1 LNEVLEK
8 YKDRLINLNGRNRAL
23 VTKKLPQKRA
33 FDIYNITSIDKDI
46 CEKVKEYIISNNESK
61 LKLLPDYTSFY
72 NEKRREIGKLI
83 KDELEKEI
91 EGIENQDFDG
101 DQKEVQLNL
110 VKEGISEKEE
120 KLLKELENTRDK
132 IISYLVSLK
141 ALEKEINDV
150 YKETGRYELYIGY
163 PFVEGK
169 LKDGTFIKSPL
180 FLFPIRFNKKG
191 DALDIENI
199 NESSIFLNKV
209 LLLAI
214 SKFNGVNLDN
224 IETEYDKLDK
234 NFITDVLSKLENE
247 KVYID
252 YKNYEVEKFKEYTNS
267 TLPQYDLGYLKIINN
282 IIIGQFSIANSIYND
297 YDELLKSD
305 IDIDI
310 LERLLNT
317 NYEGYKLSEDNS
329 KLTFKENDINLI
341 SKLDY
346 SQESAVNMVNKSNNL
361 VIYGP
366 PGTGKSETIVNIIG
380 DALSK
385 GKRILMVSQKKA
397 ALDVIYNRLG
407 VLNKKAILIH
417 DINSDKK
424 MFYSIMSNS
433 LENVEAESEDIEAT
447 INSNANYIDNK
458 ILDLEKLADVLYTK
472 REFGLSLQEMY
483 EKTKEITSKED
494 PRYKEFFNFR
504 KKNTFNKETYFNIKE
519 NISEINDEM
528 IQSFMT
534 YTKLKIKNEFIDD
547 IDLKMNL
554 MDKEEFSE
562 EIEKINLSIKE
573 ITEKAKK
580 NIDLYNSIM
589 NEYKINNYYLN
600 DEKAEALA
608 ININKTKNGNLLNK
622 INNNKWWSISYW
634 VNYSK
639 NKQIEIENKNKFEAI
654 KEETIKEVKTI
665 TKDVNDI
672 IKDIEVIKK
681 TLKDKVYN
689 LFLEKFLNLS
699 DLADYFNKI
708 NEALDLSEEFKNELT
723 QVNNM
728 NDLKIR
734 ILNYSN
740 SDNIESLKERM
751 SNLLELIT
759 LNHILELEKDPS
771 ICEALKLINSFDK
784 NINLINKE
792 MESKR
797 QNVKHLILNK
807 WNGKILNIINIPGF
821 KEFKRQANKKRA
833 LWPIR
838 KYFEAYSD
846 MILDVFPCFLLSP
859 ETVSEVLPLKKGLF
873 DIVIFDEASQMYIE
887 SAIPSIFRGKQVVV
901 AGDDKQLRPNK
912 AFKNRYDED
921 DEDIDEESSA
931 ALEEE
936 SLLDLAKVNY
946 DSVYLTYHYRSR
958 YLELIN
964 FSNYAFYGG
973 RLKIAPNLNTSQ
985 DYKAIERIMVNGKW
999 DNKSNIKEAKKTVE
1013 LLEGILKERKNNETI
1028 GIITFNID
1036 QKACIEKALDDKAQH
1051 DEEFRE
1057 LYTKEID
1064 RIENDEDV
1072 SLFVK
1077 NIENVQG
1084 DERDI
1089 IIFSIAYAKN
1099 EKGRVALNF
1108 GSLSKDGGENRLN
1121 VAISRAKQKIY
1132 VVTSIEPEELH
1143 VESSKNRGPKL
1154 FKKYLQYARAVS
1166 TGNNKEA
1173 ETILNSVLDTEIIY
1187 DDSKNFDSDFEAEVY
1202 DALIEKGYNVHK
1214 QVGVSGYR
1222 IDLAI
1227 YDEKKSQYILGI
1239 ECDGAAFHSSKF
1251 TRERDIY
1258 RQRYLESRG
1267 WKITR
1272 IWSKNW
1278 WKNPKNEIEK
1288 MEKVIREIQEESV

>member
-1 LNEVLEK
+1 MNEILEK

-23 VTKKLPQKRA
+23 VTKKLPKKRA
-33 FDIYNITSIDKDI
+33 FDIYNITTINKDI
-46 CEKVKEYIISNNESK
+46 CNEVKKYIISNNENK

-72 NEKRREIGKLI
+72 NEKRREIQKSIKEELI
-83 KDELEKEI
+83 KEI
-91 EGIENQDFDG
+91 EDIENLEIENDE
-101 DQKEVQLNL
+101 KEAKLKVIREKLN
-110 VKEGISEKEE
+110 EKEE
-120 KLLKELENTRDK
+120 HLLNELANTK
-132 IISYLVSLK
+132 NIIMSYLVSLK
-141 ALEKEINDV
+141 SLDKEINDV

-163 PFVEGK
+163 PFIEGK
-169 LKDGTFIKSPL
+169 LKDDTFIKSPL

-191 DALDIENI
+191 DAFDIENI
-199 NESSIFLNKV
+199 SESNIFLNKV

-224 IETEYDKLDK
+224 IETEYDKLDE
-234 NFITDVLSKLENE
+234 NFIEDILKKLEDE

-252 YKNYEVEKFKEYTNS
+252 YKDSEIEKFIEYTNT
-267 TLPQYDLGYLKIINN
+267 TLPKYDLGYLKVVSNM
-282 IIIGQFSIANSIYND
+282 IIGQFSIANSIYND

-317 NYEGYKLSEDNS
+317 NYEGDRLSEEDS
-329 KLTFKENDINLI
+329 KLVFKERDINLI

-385 GKRILMVSQKKA
+385 DKRVLMVSQKKA

-407 VLNKKAILIH
+407 LLNKKAILIH

-424 MFYSIMSNS
+424 KFYSIVANS
-433 LENVEAESEDIEAT
+433 LETVEISNENFENYILN
-447 INSNANYIDNK
+447 NSNYIDNK
-458 ILDLEKLADVLYTK
+458 ILDLEKIADVLYSK

-483 EKTKEITSKED
+483 EETEHITSKED
-494 PRYKEFFNFR
+494 PRYEEYLRFR
-504 KKNTFNKETYFNIKE
+504 KKNDFNNETYFNLKE
-519 NISEINDEM
+519 NISQINDDT
-528 IQSFMT
+528 IQSFIT
-534 YTKLKIKNEFIDD
+534 YTKLNGKNEFIDD
-547 IDLKMNL
+547 IDVKMNFI
-554 MDKEEFSE
+554 DKEDLADNLQGINISLKTI
-562 EIEKINLSIKE
+562 IEKY
-573 ITEKAKK
+573 TEDM
-580 NIDLYNSIM
+580 DLYKKIM
-589 NEYKINNYYLN
+589 NEYKLNDYYLN
-600 DEKAEALA
+600 DKKVEDIAV
-608 ININKTKNGNLLNK
+608 NINNSKNGHLLNK
-622 INNNKWWSISYW
+622 LNDNRWWSISYW
-634 VNYSK
+634 INYSK
-639 NKQIEIENKNKFEAI
+639 NKKIEIENNNKFEAN
-654 KEETIKEVKTI
+654 KEALINEVKTI
-665 TKDVNDI
+665 TKDINNLFKDMEI
-672 IKDIEVIKK
+672 IKTSLNE
-681 TLKDKVYN
+681 KVYD
-689 LFLEKFLNLS
+689 LFIKRLLNGN
-699 DLADYFNKI
+699 DLNSYVNEIK
-708 NEALDLSEEFKNELT
+708 EALDLSEKYKNDLILIK
-723 QVNNM
+723 NL
-728 NDLKIR
+728 NDLKLR
-734 ILNYSN
+734 ILNYSLSEDIN
-740 SDNIESLKERM
+740 LMKERIN
-751 SNLLELIT
+751 NLLEFIT
-759 LNHILELEKDPS
+759 LNHILTLEKDS
-771 ICEALKLINSFDK
+771 SVSEALKLLTSFEE
-784 NINLINKE
+784 NISLINKE

-797 QNVKHLILNK
+797 QNVRKLILSK
-807 WNGKILNIINIPGF
+807 WDGKILAINNISGF

-838 KYFEAYSD
+838 KYFETYSN

-859 ETVSEVLPLKKGLF
+859 ETVSEVLPLTKGLF

-901 AGDDKQLRPNK
+901 AGDDKQLRPNGL
-912 AFKNRYDED
+912 FKNRYVDEEDED
-921 DEDIDEESSA
+921 LEEESSA

-973 RLKIAPNLNTSQ
+973 RLKIAPNLNTSH
-985 DYKAIERIMVNGKW
+985 DYKAIERIIVDGKW
-999 DNKSNIKEAKKTVE
+999 ENKSNEEEAKKIAE
-1013 LLEGILKERKNNETI
+1013 LVQSILKNRKNNETI
-1028 GIITFNID
+1028 GIITFNIN
-1036 QKACIEKALDDKAQH
+1036 QKSCIEKMLDDKAQY

-1099 EKGRVALNF
+1099 EKGRVSVNF
-1108 GSLSKDGGENRLN
+1108 GSLSQDGGENRLN

-1132 VVTSIEPEELH
+1132 VVTSIEPEELN
-1143 VESSKNRGPKL
+1143 VDSSKNKGPKL
-1154 FKKYLQYARAVS
+1154 FKKYLQYVRAVS
-1166 TGNNKEA
+1166 NGNTTESEA
-1173 ETILNSVLDTEIIY
+1173 ILNTVLDTDIIY
-1187 DDSKNFDSDFEAEVY
+1187 DDSKSFDSDFEAEVY
-1202 DALIEKGYNVHK
+1202 AALVEKGYNVHK

-1227 YDEKKSQYILGI
+1227 YDERKSQYILGI
-1239 ECDGAAFHSSKF
+1239 ECDGATFHSSKSA
-1251 TRERDIY
+1251 RERDIY

-1278 WKNPKNEIEK
+1278 WDNPKKEIEK
-1288 MEKVIREIQEESV
+1288 IEKIITEIV